1 MGRILAAFLKLIKE
15 GELVCGLGG
24 SCKLK
29 EISLRAGD
37 KGPPHN
43 EEWGGSRQ
51 ALTSVMTHL
60 RFFKL
65 ACKALWQF

>member
-1 MGRILAAFLKLIKE
+1 MGQILAAFLKLIKE

-37 KGPPHN
+37 KGPPIMRS
-43 EEWGGSRQ
+43 GAAAGR
-51 ALTSVMTHL
+51 L
-60 RFFKL
+60 
-65 ACKALWQF
+65 